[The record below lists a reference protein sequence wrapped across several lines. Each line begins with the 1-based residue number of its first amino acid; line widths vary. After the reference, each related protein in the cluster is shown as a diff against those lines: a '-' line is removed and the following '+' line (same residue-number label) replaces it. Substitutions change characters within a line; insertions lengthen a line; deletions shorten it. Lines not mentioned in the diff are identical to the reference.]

1 MAAGLILNYTNL
13 ALRPPGASFS
23 LSSHNEITLLISYL
37 LYLNFKY
44 ADILYNKRF
53 IACIHYLTGKE
64 GRCED
69 LRKAQM
75 QLCRLEGET

>member
-13 ALRPPGASFS
+13 ALHPPGASFS

-64 GRCED
+64 GGRAVQGSKKSAD
-69 LRKAQM
+69 AIVPS
-75 QLCRLEGET
+75 